1 MPVTDKGHEIRHV
14 DNGSLRNGRRGML
27 WIDLVQDTGTLRD
40 IVHAVMNL
48 LVPSNAGG
56 FVYQMRALLASLR
69 WLCSVLRKGTHL

>member
-1 MPVTDKGHEIRHV
+1 MF
-14 DNGSLRNGRRGML
+14 

-56 FVYQMRALLASLR
+56 FLNQMRALLAPLR
-69 WLCSVLRKGTHL
+69 